1 MAWSWLL
8 QRCGEVIRLMCT
20 GRKVASR
27 EITEDTDSEIL
38 DALMMSKGVCF
49 YFCWGKRL
57 WNAAVGNRTSLVLS
71 YLATWCTKLPS
82 GGYEVFIPMLSLY
95 SCASFIKYTTRF
107 SCCEMFWS
115 FKDDCRYF
123 QMHTQDVWLVYM
135 HDYFIILLFF
145 FFLVATEPLI
155 KAVYTLYQQRN
166 LLFPVRTLLLK
177 FFSRVYQKEDS
188 KTQRI
193 R

>member
-49 YFCWGKRL
+49 YFCRGKRL

-95 SCASFIKYTTRF
+95 SCASFIKYTTRWCNDLEF
-107 SCCEMFWS
+107 CSAVAKCFGPSKMTVGIFRCTHRMYDWYI
-115 FKDDCRYF
+115 C
-123 QMHTQDVWLVYM
+123 M
-135 HDYFIILLFF
+135 IILL
-145 FFLVATEPLI
+145 
-155 KAVYTLYQQRN
+155 YYY
-166 LLFPVRTLLLK
+166 
-177 FFSRVYQKEDS
+177 FFSF
-188 KTQRI
+188 
-193 R
+193 